1 MPALSAIGSIAS
13 AEAIGVITIVIA
25 LATTAQANQTHTD
38 GTPPDASTTASTTTV
53 TRTCVNADT
62 LNMWRVPNRSMRWLL
77 NSNAP
82 AIPTPDNPK
91 NTTN

>member
-38 GTPPDASTTASTTTV
+38 GTPADAMTTASTTTV
-53 TRTCVNADT
+53 ARTCVTADHR
-62 LNMWRVPNRSMRWLL
+62 NMRRIPNRSMSRLL
-77 NSNAP
+77 NNSAE